1 MNKDCKRYLGEL
13 KTLIPSAGKYE
24 KKFIRN
30 MKENLIEFSATN
42 PDIRYVNICEHFG
55 TPQDIVIEYFENVDT
70 TYLIKHLKFSSV
82 IRKCIICAVLILA
95 ITCAIEARL
104 YYKAY
109 QEAQE
114 NIHGYWTE
122 TIH

>member
-1 MNKDCKRYLGEL
+1 MNKDCKKYLGEL

-30 MKENLIEFSATN
+30 MKENLMEFSSAN
-42 PDIRYVNICEHFG
+42 PDISYAGICEHFG
-55 TPQDIVIEYFENVDT
+55 TPQDIIIDYFENVDA
-70 TYLIKHLKFSSV
+70 TYLIKRLKFSSI
-82 IRKCIICAVLILA
+82 IRKCIIYAGLILA
-95 ITCAIEARL
+95 ITCAIEAGL

-114 NIHGYWTE
+114 SIHGYWTE
-122 TIH
+122 IIH